1 MDFAGL
7 FVAEFDVCFG
17 SCFGLGMMELAG
29 LAGYPCTPGMR

>member
-17 SCFGLGMMELAG
+17 SCFSLGMMELAG
-29 LAGYPCTPGMR
+29 LARYTCNSGML